1 MPLIQC
7 ASCQTPKLQTS
18 TQLRSEPI
26 SGSAILPARPAW
38 LFRMVLFY
46 SAVFV
51 GSVALL
57 CAQQPTSGQDRP
69 DAPSATR
76 SAQTASRKP
85 PAGFVSTIRRR
96 SIVFPDIATSE
107 GPLSVG
113 EKFKLFVNDSTSPG
127 TFAASA
133 FGAGIGQAEDS
144 PHGYGQGA
152 EGFGKRFGAS
162 MARNA
167 SSEFFGTFLLASM
180 LREDPR
186 FFPQSDPTLVG
197 SVKYSLTR
205 VVVTRNDD
213 GRNVANWSG
222 LLGPLMAEGL
232 ANVYWPEEER
242 TAPKTLERYGLDLAT
257 RAGSNMFRNYWPVF
271 FKKLRRAPHSSGTH
285 N

>member
-1 MPLIQC
+1 MPLSRC
-7 ASCQTPKLQTS
+7 AICTVLKHRTS
-18 TQLRSEPI
+18 SKTGSELI
-26 SGSAILPARPAW
+26 AKSSFLFTRPV
-38 LFRMVLFY
+38 RICR
-46 SAVFV
+46 AVC
-51 GSVALL
+51 SYAAMLL
-57 CAQQPTSGQDRP
+57 CSLGVLCAAQPASAQDHP

-76 SAQTASRKP
+76 KAQSSARKP

-127 TFAASA
+127 TFAAAA
-133 FGAGIGQAEDS
+133 FGAGIGQAENS
-144 PHGYGQGA
+144 PSGYGQGA

-167 SSEFFGTFLLASM
+167 SSEFFGTFLLASI

-186 FFPQSDPTLVG
+186 FFPQVEPTLGG

-205 VVVTRNDD
+205 VVVTRSDD

-222 LLGPLMAEGL
+222 LLGPAMAEGL

-257 RAGSNMFRNYWPVF
+257 RAGFNMFRNYWPVF
-271 FKKLRRAPHSSGTH
+271 FKKLRRAPHSAGH

>member
-1 MPLIQC
+1 
-7 ASCQTPKLQTS
+7 
-18 TQLRSEPI
+18 
-26 SGSAILPARPAW
+26 
-38 LFRMVLFY
+38 MVLFY
-46 SAVFV
+46 AATFM

-57 CAQQPTSGQDRP
+57 RAQQPASGQEHP

-76 SAQTASRKP
+76 SAQSASRKP

-96 SIVFPDIATSE
+96 SIVFPDIATTE
-107 GPLSVG
+107 GPLSTG
-113 EKFKLFVNDSTSPG
+113 EKSELFVDNTASPG
-127 TFAASA
+127 TLAASA
-133 FGAGIGQAEDS
+133 FGAGIGWADDS
-144 PHGYGQGA
+144 PRGYGQGA

-167 SSEFFGTFLLASM
+167 SSEFFGTFLLASI

-186 FFPQSDPTLVG
+186 FFPQVDPTLAG
-197 SVKYSLTR
+197 SIKYSLTR

-257 RAGSNMFRNYWPVF
+257 RAGFNMFRNYWPVF
-271 FKKLRRAPHSSGTH
+271 FKKLRRPPHSSARQ